1 MLTVDILATST
12 VRFVATVLKAAASTV
27 TEYFPGFKPTR
38 VKVPAEEVV
47 ALAVT
52 PVASL
57 DTVICALGRTAP
69 LESVTVPLMPFSTW
83 ARNRGGLNSAHSI
96 SRERKRAE
104 GTLRRFSLQE
114 SVFRVTLSP

>member
-1 MLTVDILATST
+1 M
-12 VRFVATVLKAAASTV
+12 VLKAAASTV

-57 DTVICALGRTAP
+57 ETVI
-69 LESVTVPLMPFSTW
+69 
-83 ARNRGGLNSAHSI
+83 
-96 SRERKRAE
+96 
-104 GTLRRFSLQE
+104 
-114 SVFRVTLSP
+114 